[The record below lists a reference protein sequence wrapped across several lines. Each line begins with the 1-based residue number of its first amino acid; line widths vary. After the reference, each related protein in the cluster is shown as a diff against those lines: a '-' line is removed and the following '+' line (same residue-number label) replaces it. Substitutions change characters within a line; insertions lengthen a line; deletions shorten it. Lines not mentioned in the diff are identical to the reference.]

1 MRRIGRPECLAFVF
15 YPENYGRGL
24 VTVDDKGNPLK
35 KPRNYPKD
43 RDDLIMKA
51 TEAFSPHG
59 IMIGLH
65 DDNPPDKDH
74 EHWYFGFENNRMQ
87 PSDFEPIAYDLG
99 FVVKPKEV
107 YMNRPDT
114 LDDYIKHISDAAVKD
129 MKKEYDD
136 SHIWK
141 SEYWN
146 PKLYMS
152 QEAKRDIKREQR
164 ETETSTMD
172 VNIITMIDGY
182 NIRYFPELL
191 DFLQKYPALYNYVL
205 MQRSSFYFMYL
216 RELRE
221 CDKFLGVKRCKDKYP
236 DGTNSKDAE
245 PYKPEPK
252 PVKLSYSESQAVLAR
267 STDEVFGTLPDEPAL
282 EETPAEAPAEA
293 DDPDFEVFGEPIE
306 LDGENPFDE

>member
-1 MRRIGRPECLAFVF
+1 MRRIGRPECLSFVF
-15 YPENYGRGL
+15 YPENYGRGI

-43 RDDLIMKA
+43 RDELIMNVNDK
-51 TEAFSPHG
+51 FSPHG
-59 IMIGLH
+59 ILIALH

-74 EHWYFGFENNRMQ
+74 EHWYLGFENSRFQ
-87 PSDFEPIAYDLG
+87 PNDFEPIAYDLG
-99 FVVKPKEV
+99 FVVRPNEV

-114 LDDYIKHISDAAVKD
+114 LEDYGKHISEAAKKD
-129 MKKEYDD
+129 GKKEYDN

-141 SEYWN
+141 SEYWD
-146 PKLYMS
+146 PQLYMS
-152 QEAKRDIKREQR
+152 RDFKRDIKREKR

-191 DFLQKYPALYNYVL
+191 DHLQKYPALYNYVL

-221 CDKFLGVKRCKDKYP
+221 CDKVMEYRRCKEKYP
-236 DGTNSKDAE
+236 DGTNSEDPE
-245 PYKPEPK
+245 PYRPNPEP
-252 PVKLSYSESQAVLAR
+252 VKMSYSETQAALAR
-267 STDEVFGTLPDEPAL
+267 STDEIFGAPPVEPAIA
-282 EETPAEAPAEA
+282 ETPAEAPAEA
-293 DDPDFEVFGEPIE
+293 DTDDEFEIIGEPFE
-306 LDGENPFDE
+306 LDGENPFD